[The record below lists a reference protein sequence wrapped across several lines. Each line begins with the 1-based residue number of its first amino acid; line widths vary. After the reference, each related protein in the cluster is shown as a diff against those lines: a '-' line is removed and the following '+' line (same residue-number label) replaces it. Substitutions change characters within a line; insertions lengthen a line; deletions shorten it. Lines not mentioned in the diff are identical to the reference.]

1 MESKRGNNARAL
13 NHYISAFDSDP
24 PFGHIDPDL
33 LEKIKCISLTLGNW
47 QTIKDILLRSLERG
61 EYYDQIV
68 ELYLE
73 EGDLEIAYKIAMK
86 EPTELSPEVERKLTR
101 MLDRQMPDK
110 AVEIYRVIADKF
122 MRKSTNGISYKSAI
136 IYFKK
141 MKKIY
146 MSMGKEKEFRSYIER
161 IKQDNS
167 KKRTL
172 LAELSRI

>member
-1 MESKRGNNARAL
+1 
-13 NHYISAFDSDP
+13 
-24 PFGHIDPDL
+24 
-33 LEKIKCISLTLGNW
+33 
-47 QTIKDILLRSLERG
+47 
-61 EYYDQIV
+61 
-68 ELYLE
+68 
-73 EGDLEIAYKIAMK
+73 MK
-86 EPTELSPEVERKLTR
+86 EPTELYPEVERKLTR
-101 MLDRQMPDK
+101 MLDRRMPDK
-110 AVEIYRVIADKF
+110 AVEMYRVIADKF
-122 MRKSTNGISYKSAI
+122 IQGANGISYRSAI

>member
-1 MESKRGNNARAL
+1 
-13 NHYISAFDSDP
+13 
-24 PFGHIDPDL
+24 
-33 LEKIKCISLTLGNW
+33 
-47 QTIKDILLRSLERG
+47 
-61 EYYDQIV
+61 
-68 ELYLE
+68 
-73 EGDLEIAYKIAMK
+73 MK

-101 MLDRQMPDK
+101 MLDRRMPDK
-110 AVEIYRVIADKF
+110 AVEMYRVIADKF
-122 MRKSTNGISYKSAI
+122 IQRANGISYRSAT